1 MGESNDFKLTE
12 KYSNV
17 MSSEADLKEQLGK
30 TVDTYVKYIDVDTGA
45 TDKKINEEVDVLLRK
60 LDEFEQ
66 LLILSQSDANVCLFK
81 HVPGLQT
88 KFAEMQSVFEKVDR
102 LEFMV
107 ARVKNDMDKV
117 ERQLSE
123 AEASVESTTA
133 GGTALKSIN
142 KIIFNPR
149 SLMDNNSP
157 TTTLPEFEPVNLF
170 STEEFFKEDSI
181 LKPAKQ
187 T

>member
-1 MGESNDFKLTE
+1 M
-12 KYSNV
+12 
-17 MSSEADLKEQLGK
+17 
-30 TVDTYVKYIDVDTGA
+30 
-45 TDKKINEEVDVLLRK
+45 
-60 LDEFEQ
+60 
-66 LLILSQSDANVCLFK
+66 ILSQSDANVCLFK
-81 HVPGLQT
+81 HVPGLET
-88 KFAEMQSVFEKVDR
+88 KFAEMQSVFDKIDR

-149 SLMDNNSP
+149 SLMDSNSP
-157 TTTLPEFEPVNLF
+157 TTNLPEFEPVNLF

>member
-1 MGESNDFKLTE
+1 
-12 KYSNV
+12 
-17 MSSEADLKEQLGK
+17 MSSEADLKDLKEQLGK
-30 TVDTYVKYIDVDTGA
+30 TVDTYVTYIDVDTGA

-107 ARVKNDMDKV
+107 ARIKSDMDKV
-117 ERQLSE
+117 ERQLGE
-123 AEASVESTTA
+123 AEATVETTMPA
-133 GGTALKSIN
+133 PALRSFVPY
-142 KIIFNPR
+142 IFNPR
-149 SLMDNNSP
+149 SLMESSP
-157 TTTLPEFEPVNLF
+157 SNMPDFEPVPLF
-170 STEEFFKEDSI
+170 STEEFFKENAIVKTKSN
-181 LKPAKQ
+181 
-187 T
+187 